1 MLSIFCKNLV
11 VIRTTVRPSRAC
23 HNITSVH
30 RIRADLK
37 DKKIEDQLRSDLYNQ
52 EVISNISRTYPS
64 SLCHGVDVD
73 SLGLFDVAL
82 KVEGPEHRSALVV
95 DEEATSL
102 EAVRVPGRHKSVS
115 VQKNSS
121 DASVARVVWWMRGG
135 MTDVSISILPHL
147 ALSPKASLPSPHQ
160 APKVLPAYLHHHS
173 EEILNKKI

>member
-1 MLSIFCKNLV
+1 MKSCKKLYNLV
-11 VIRTTVRPSRAC
+11 CFSITDSRENFWCHIIYKQQTTTV
-23 HNITSVH
+23 
-30 RIRADLK
+30 
-37 DKKIEDQLRSDLYNQ
+37 
-52 EVISNISRTYPS
+52 YPS

-82 KVEGPEHRSALVV
+82 KVEGPEHRSAFVV
-95 DEEATSL
+95 DEETTSL
-102 EAVRVPGRHKSVS
+102 EAVGVPSRHKSVS

-147 ALSPKASLPSPHQ
+147 ALFPKASLPSPHQ